1 MKDGSSGRGRAARAA
16 YDAEDGGVEVDV
28 AEAAELAGLADDGA
42 GPREAEARGDRRHVH
57 GRRRVRVDRRAGGA
71 GTRGGTAGG
80 DFGILAGRE
89 K

>member
-57 GRRRVRVDRRAGGA
+57 GRRRVRVDRRGGA
-71 GTRGGTAGG
+71 GTRRGTAGG